1 MIKIIIIDDQEDCIE
16 KLSFLIKKYCPMT
29 TLAGVANSGKDG
41 IALIEKEQPNLVFLD
56 VEMDDMTGF
65 EMLERLD
72 SIDFKVIFTTS
83 FDKYAIKA
91 IRFSALDYL
100 LKPIGKEDLI
110 TAIERAHSKPEKLQN
125 EQVKELAEIG
135 KSKAAKIE
143 RIALTT
149 TDGLIFKKISDII
162 RCESDR
168 NYTTVH
174 LVNKEK
180 LIVSKTLKEI
190 DETLEGSGFFRIHHS
205 HLINLSH
212 ITHYI
217 KGDGGYV
224 IMQNGKNISIARNRR
239 EEFFE
244 LFSKF

>member
-149 TDGLIFKKISDII
+149 SDGLIFKNISDII
-162 RCESDR
+162 HCESDR

-174 LVNKEK
+174 LLNKEK

>member
-1 MIKIIIIDDQEDCIE
+1 
-16 KLSFLIKKYCPMT
+16 MT

-100 LKPIGKEDLI
+100 LKPVGKEDLI

-149 TDGLIFKKISDII
+149 SDGLIFKNISDII
-162 RCESDR
+162 HCESDR

-174 LVNKEK
+174 LLNKEK

-205 HLINLSH
+205 HLINLNH
-212 ITHYI
+212 ISRFVRS
-217 KGDGGYV
+217 DGGYV
-224 IMQNGKNISIARNRR
+224 IMQNNDNISIARNKK
-239 EEFFE
+239 EKFFE

>member
-1 MIKIIIIDDQEDCIE
+1 M
-16 KLSFLIKKYCPMT
+16 LFRS
-29 TLAGVANSGKDG
+29 

-100 LKPIGKEDLI
+100 LKPVGKEDLI
-110 TAIERAHSKPEKLQN
+110 AAIERAHLEPQKLQN

-135 KSKAAKIE
+135 KSKSAKIE

-149 TDGLIFKKISDII
+149 ADGLIFKNISDII

-174 LVNKEK
+174 LVSKEK

-190 DETLEGSGFFRIHHS
+190 DDTLDGSGFFRAHHS
-205 HLINLSH
+205 HLINLNH
-212 ITHYI
+212 ISRFVRS
-217 KGDGGYV
+217 DGGYV
-224 IMQNGKNISIARNRR
+224 VMQNNDNISIARNRK

>member
-1 MIKIIIIDDQEDCIE
+1 MIKIIIIDDQEDSIE

-29 TLAGVANSGKDG
+29 TLAGVANTGKDG
-41 IALIEKEQPNLVFLD
+41 IALIQKEQPDLVFLD

-72 SIDFKVIFTTS
+72 TVDFKVIFTTS

-100 LKPIGKEDLI
+100 LKPVGKEDLMA
-110 TAIERAHSKPEKLQN
+110 AIERAHLEPQKLQN

-135 KSKAAKIE
+135 KSKTTKLE

-149 TDGLIFKKISDII
+149 SDGLVFKNINDII

-174 LVNKEK
+174 LLNKEK

-190 DETLEGSGFFRIHHS
+190 DDTLDGSGFFRVHHS
-205 HLINLSH
+205 HLINLNH
-212 ITHYI
+212 ISRFI
-217 KGDGGYV
+217 RSDGGYV
-224 IMQNGKNISIARNRR
+224 VMQNNDNISIARNKK
-239 EEFFE
+239 EKFFE

>member
-1 MIKIIIIDDQEDCIE
+1 
-16 KLSFLIKKYCPMT
+16 MT

-41 IALIEKEQPNLVFLD
+41 IALIEKEQPELVFLD

-65 EMLERLD
+65 EMLERID
-72 SIDFKVIFTTS
+72 TIDFKVIFTTS

-100 LKPIGKEDLI
+100 LKPVGKEDLI
-110 TAIERAHSKPEKLQN
+110 AAIERAHLEPQKLQN

-135 KSKAAKIE
+135 KSKSAKIE

-149 TDGLIFKKISDII
+149 TDGLIFKNISDII

-174 LVNKEK
+174 LVSKEK

-190 DETLEGSGFFRIHHS
+190 DDTLDGSGFFRAHHS
-205 HLINLSH
+205 HLINLNH
-212 ITHYI
+212 ISRFVRS
-217 KGDGGYV
+217 DGGYV
-224 IMQNGKNISIARNRR
+224 VMQNNDNISIARNKK
-239 EEFFE
+239 EKFFE